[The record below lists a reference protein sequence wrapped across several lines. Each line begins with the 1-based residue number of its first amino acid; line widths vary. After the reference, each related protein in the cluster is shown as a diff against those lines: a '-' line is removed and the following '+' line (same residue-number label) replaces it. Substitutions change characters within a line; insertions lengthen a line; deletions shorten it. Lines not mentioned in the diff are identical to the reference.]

1 MITTVTD
8 AGDVPGTAAGW
19 VLLVSREVDF
29 RAYALPERGLVT
41 VGRDASCEVVIDH
54 EKISRRHATL
64 RLGDRWEVEDHG
76 SRNRTQLRGQG
87 LTPGVPVELAPGE
100 PFQLGPFTAVVL
112 ARAVSTVRAAL
123 GGSHIAVED
132 PTLASPGPLVL
143 SLARSPVNVLVT
155 GETGTGKEVLAGAL
169 HRLSGRAGAM
179 VCVNCAAL
187 SPQLLESELFG
198 HERGAFT
205 GAATSKPGLLEA
217 AAGGTVLLDEIGELP
232 LELQAKLLRAIETRE
247 VLRVGAVR
255 PVTLDLRILA
265 ATNRE
270 LLAEVEAGRFRR
282 DLYYRLAGLT
292 LSIPPLR
299 ERLHQVE
306 TLATRFARAAA
317 TGGASEVVL
326 AAEALAQLRAHD
338 WPGNVRELKS
348 VVERAVLLAG
358 GGPVRAEHLLID
370 RAPRGASSGA
380 LGAGRAGPG
389 PAAATGPGP
398 SPATTGRAAI
408 PVGIG
413 GGGAGP
419 SVGPPHA
426 AAVSDLVAGL
436 GLTADQAAARQR
448 IVDALAACHGNQTRA
463 AQLLGVSRATLV
475 NKLSLY
481 RVPRPRK

>member
-1 MITTVTD
+1 M
-8 AGDVPGTAAGW
+8 PGTAAGW

-87 LTPGVPVELAPGE
+87 LTPGVPAELAPGE

-169 HRLSGRAGAM
+169 HRLSGRAGAL

-306 TLATRFARAAA
+306 ALATRFARAAA
-317 TGGASEVVL
+317 TGDGGASEGGL

-358 GGPVRAEHLLID
+358 GGPVRPEHLLID
-370 RAPRGASSGA
+370 RAPRGASGA
-380 LGAGRAGPG
+380 PARAGRASPG

-398 SPATTGRAAI
+398 SPAATAI
-408 PVGIG
+408 PAVGIG
-413 GGGAGP
+413 GSGTGP

-426 AAVSDLVAGL
+426 AAVPDLVAGL
-436 GLTADQAAARQR
+436 GLTADQAAERQR
-448 IVDALAACHGNQTRA
+448 IVDALSACHGNQTRA